1 MASISGS
8 RSGGKILRSR
18 RRAATARTPYDRP
31 APPAPSA
38 SAAAPSPNWLSRYVL
53 SPTRFIASGAGKLVS
68 AVLDLDNS
76 SPTSSSSDES
86 SPCSPATGS
95 SSEEVGA
102 FDDEIDDTVDG
113 DDALNKLQP
122 LVASSKGKLVIE
134 QLLLKEWFSR
144 EEGDRLIKIIRSRV
158 VDSPANDNDEDKMSR
173 DIVSP
178 ELCSAAV
185 MEAKKWLQEKKSGL
199 KSSSD
204 LGYGSCSLDL
214 VTLTQS
220 PKDEG
225 SPVDVAKSYMRSR
238 PPWASPSVDH
248 IKSPTPVG
256 IQLFKEET
264 PHLFGGNSTSTSKLK
279 RDTPATGS
287 WSIQDEIRRVRS
299 RATEEML
306 RTVPSSKIDLSP
318 FSMEYTNNVRTSA
331 AENIKA
337 SSGENAHNF
346 TTVEYALPNLASGIG
361 GQASLGLESK
371 LNGSLPES
379 LQSGPATANSDQKQ
393 GFGAVRQSKG
403 TQDGCGEIATSGKD
417 GSLNDVHRDGGL
429 VYIDATND
437 TNGDNHQLD
446 SVEAR
451 EALKSSLHDE
461 NGSVI
466 KEKVEVEAALP
477 NGNSEPRI
485 HPGQVVEKNT
495 ETLDNDPSRV
505 YSRQEKRT
513 AQGVLEQ
520 EKVSSESI
528 EVPDAIVNDTIAF
541 KEDEGVVTGS
551 QNSSSI
557 QYEVQQDNN
566 LPGSELES
574 AATPSSIAKRRG
586 RRATRYNMRGVSA
599 KGVK

>member
-31 APPAPSA
+31 APPTPSA
-38 SAAAPSPNWLSRYVL
+38 SAPAPSPNWLSRYVL
-53 SPTRFIASGAGKLVS
+53 SPTRFIASGAGKFVS

-86 SPCSPATGS
+86 SPCSSATVS
-95 SSEEVGA
+95 SSEDVGA
-102 FDDEIDDTVDG
+102 FDDEIDNTVEG

-122 LVASSKGKLVIE
+122 LVASSKSKLVIE

-173 DIVSP
+173 DMVSP

-199 KSSSD
+199 KSNSD
-204 LGYGSCSLDL
+204 LGYGSRSLDL

-225 SPVDVAKSYMRSR
+225 SPADVAKSYMRSR
-238 PPWASPSVDH
+238 PPWASPSIDH
-248 IKSPTPVG
+248 IKPPTPVG

-306 RTVPSSKIDLSP
+306 RTVPSSKTDLSP
-318 FSMEYTNNVRTSA
+318 FSMDYTNNVRTSA
-331 AENIKA
+331 TENIKA

-346 TTVEYALPNLASGIG
+346 TNVEYALPNLASGIG
-361 GQASLGLESK
+361 GQASPGLESK
-371 LNGSLPES
+371 LNGYLPES
-379 LQSGPATANSDQKQ
+379 LPSGQANANSDQKQ
-393 GFGAVRQSKG
+393 GFGAVQQSKG
-403 TQDGCGEIATSGKD
+403 SQDGCGEIATTGKED
-417 GSLNDVHRDGGL
+417 GSLNDAHRDGRL

-477 NGNSEPRI
+477 NGNSEPRT

-495 ETLDNDPSRV
+495 EMLDNEPSRV
-505 YSRQEKRT
+505 YSRQERK
-513 AQGVLEQ
+513 AQGVLERD
-520 EKVSSESI
+520 KVLSESI
-528 EVPDAIVNDTIAF
+528 EVPDAIVNDPIAF

-566 LPGSELES
+566 LPGSEPQS

-586 RRATRYNMRGVSA
+586 RRATRYNMRGVST